1 MPSRECRQ
9 RIQRASGP
17 ADPASARSICDAGG
31 ATLDGSETGE
41 PTLLS
46 CKVPR
51 VVERLAACIL
61 LTHGLHK
68 LRIGLIGNYD
78 PNSSIQ
84 VLLLRRRRPSIIKGG
99 DAVPPFGLLSN

>member
-31 ATLDGSETGE
+31 ATLDGSESGE

-61 LTHGLHK
+61 LTHGLQLVSSGTMTPTVRFK
-68 LRIGLIGNYD
+68 FSFSVADALR
-78 PNSSIQ
+78 
-84 VLLLRRRRPSIIKGG
+84 
-99 DAVPPFGLLSN
+99 